1 MTRKVSG
8 FQAWVVQRLSAIYLA
23 VYLIYLFGYFSLSPP
38 VSYIA
43 WKAWL
48 TNPAVSVSLALFFLS
63 LLMHAWIGIRDVVI
77 DYIHPLPSRLIV
89 LSVVAMTLMASGF
102 WILRSLIVVAI

>member
-23 VYLIYLFGYFSLSPP
+23 VYIIYLVGHFSLSPP
-38 VSYIA
+38 ASYAA

-48 TNPAVSVSLALFFLS
+48 ASPVVSVSLALFFVS
-63 LLMHAWIGIRDVVI
+63 LLLHAWIGIRDVVI
-77 DYIHPLPSRLIV
+77 DYIHLLALRLIV
-89 LSVVAMTLMASGF
+89 LSGVAMTLMASGF